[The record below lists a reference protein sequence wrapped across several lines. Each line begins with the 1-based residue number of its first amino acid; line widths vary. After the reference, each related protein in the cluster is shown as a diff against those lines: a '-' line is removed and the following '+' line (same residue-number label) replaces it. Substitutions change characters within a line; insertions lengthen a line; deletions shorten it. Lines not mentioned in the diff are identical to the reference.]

1 MILIWQFGE
10 HIEIAKLTYAIID
23 PFILQAWVFLHT
35 VLKSAN
41 LKSCQQHCLSK
52 PPNIMSTNIS
62 AYTVHRV
69 FMCLCTY
76 ILLYMHVRVC
86 AHAKILKGNIVY
98 VPVYVWRVCV
108 CWCCTDCHILEMSQH
123 PIISTSRQLIF

>member
-1 MILIWQFGE
+1 MQELMQKYHSLCIRILSRYSNTCVTKRIYELTEYLFQSY
-10 HIEIAKLTYAIID
+10 KLTYAIID

-41 LKSCQQHCLSK
+41 LKSRQQRCLSK
-52 PPNIMSTNIS
+52 PSNIMSTNIS

-76 ILLYMHVRVC
+76 
-86 AHAKILKGNIVY
+86 
-98 VPVYVWRVCV
+98 VWCVCV
-108 CWCCTDCHILEMSQH
+108 CWCCTDSHILEMSQH